1 MTTIVLQLIIA
12 GILVGGVY
20 GLIAMGFV
28 VVYRSSQVFN
38 MAYGQF
44 ATIGAFM
51 AWTFLGTPSAPR
63 FPLPLAMLFTL
74 LFAIAFGLLIERLLF
89 RRLIGRPLFVP
100 FALTLGLLAVLDS
113 IIMMAWGPRTLPY
126 AQTFPHNPIYL
137 GDIVITQEHLWS
149 FFIALVIV
157 LAFTVFN
164 RRTKLGLA
172 MRAAQDNQIAARC
185 LGVSARLNS
194 QIAWVMCT
202 LLATMGGILIAMTT
216 GVSIGLSSLV
226 LVALSIVLLGGLDS
240 LVGCFV
246 GGLVLAI
253 GSNLVAYF
261 ADPLLPGISSIL
273 GTILI
278 LFILIFRP
286 SGLFGSKPVERV

>member
-1 MTTIVLQLIIA
+1 MTTIILQLIIA

-51 AWTFLGTPSAPR
+51 AWTFLGSPAAPR
-63 FPLPLAMLFTL
+63 LPLPVALLCTL
-74 LFAIAFGLLIERLLF
+74 LFAIAFGLAIERLLF
-89 RRLIGRPLFVP
+89 RRLIGKPLFIA
-100 FALTLGLLAVLDS
+100 FALTLGLLAVMDS
-113 IIMMAWGPRTLPY
+113 IIMMAWGPQARAF
-126 AQTFPHNPIYL
+126 AQTFPRTPIFL
-137 GDIVITQEHLWS
+137 GEIVITQEHLWS
-149 FFIALVIV
+149 FAIAAVIV
-157 LAFTVFN
+157 LAFTIFT

-194 QIAWVMCT
+194 QIAWVTCT
-202 LLATMGGILIAMTT
+202 ILATMGGILIAMTT
-216 GVSIGLSSLV
+216 GVSLGLSSLV

-240 LVGCFV
+240 IVGCLV
-246 GGLVLAI
+246 GGLILAI
-253 GSNLVAYF
+253 GSNLMAYY
-261 ADPLLPGISSIL
+261 ADPLVPGISSIL
-273 GTILI
+273 GTLLI
-278 LFILIFRP
+278 LLILIFRP

>member
-1 MTTIVLQLIIA
+1 MTTIILQLIIA
-12 GILVGGVY
+12 GVLVGGVY

-51 AWTFLGTPSAPR
+51 AWTFMGSPAAPR
-63 FPLPLAMLFTL
+63 LPLPLALLCTL
-74 LFAIAFGLLIERLLF
+74 LFAIAFGLVIERLLF
-89 RRLIGRPLFVP
+89 RRLIGKPLFIA

-113 IIMMAWGPRTLPY
+113 VIMMVWGPRAQAF
-126 AQTFPHNPIYL
+126 AQTFPRTPIFL

-149 FFIALVIV
+149 FAIAAVIV
-157 LAFTVFN
+157 LAFTIFT

-202 LLATMGGILIAMTT
+202 ILATMGGILIAMTT
-216 GVSIGLSSLV
+216 GVSLGLSSLV

-240 LVGCFV
+240 MLGCLV
-246 GGLVLAI
+246 GGLILAI
-253 GSNLVAYF
+253 GSNLMAYY
-261 ADPLLPGISSIL
+261 ADPLLPGVSGIL
-273 GTILI
+273 GTVLILVILI
-278 LFILIFRP
+278 IRP